1 MNIIKSIMTL
11 ASLSLVIMFSSC
23 DNIDDIQQKEEP
35 IFPEIYEN
43 YDVSPGEIIEIS
55 FTPNSDWTV
64 SIPYDSYE
72 FFQILDGTFPYR
84 VKKGKAGAEVTLK
97 VKVTDIE
104 DESDGKY
111 CEVMIEMGGQEEV
124 LAKILMPGKNK
135 SVEVSAGTYSD
146 GMFDMS
152 DGGYLYGEPVTMVEL
167 VWTGTDYRMP
177 VKVNSNFS
185 WTVEFPEW
193 LKADI
198 PAVKYGETMFNLYG
212 VPSKLPLEDA
222 EGKIVFLHHGESVY
236 EIAVKIPGCKN
247 VFAYDIGM
255 ALTEFVFSS
264 GGYLKTEV
272 GYIESAANVTMFGP
286 EDLKYVVIGAQY
298 GRFVVNSPHWVK
310 ITMDE
315 YAKGQDV
322 LQSRNVQVNVDSYS
336 GTEDREAYVFFLPA
350 TAGDNLGYA
359 QLFESDML
367 TLKPEYADY
376 AVKLIQHC
384 PVEEY
389 ITPDAELME
398 LALKAVTF
406 KKSADESLKSWSP
419 EAYELTYARTWSQDE
434 GYLHLTEKYSEIR
447 VYRHDRTLVPEE
459 DVASFWCSFDE
470 FDSRMYGRV
479 VVSVDKIPASDAVAY
494 FEFVDDDNSVLGVIK
509 FVYDENCVPELGDIS
524 SEVRIALDYM
534 EQAAELGI
542 TLTEISEGDE
552 LFEKHQDENCPIYH
566 LEFTKDA
573 SEVKLVLPPTATCYY
588 PDPYAYRHHI
598 IVNNL
603 DIDDKIGAMTKT
615 DDAVFVKM
623 TMPEDVVAQVNERNE
638 QHKQLNEEL
647 EDYVFRGY
655 LRFYNAR
662 NALSIATD
670 NISVFVVCTLTL
682 PYQE

>member
-1 MNIIKSIMTL
+1 M
-11 ASLSLVIMFSSC
+11 
-23 DNIDDIQQKEEP
+23 E
-35 IFPEIYEN
+35 
-43 YDVSPGEIIEIS
+43 
-55 FTPNSDWTV
+55 
-64 SIPYDSYE
+64 
-72 FFQILDGTFPYR
+72 R
-84 VKKGKAGAEVTLK
+84 
-97 VKVTDIE
+97 
-104 DESDGKY
+104 
-111 CEVMIEMGGQEEV
+111 
-124 LAKILMPGKNK
+124 
-135 SVEVSAGTYSD
+135 
-146 GMFDMS
+146 
-152 DGGYLYGEPVTMVEL
+152 
-167 VWTGTDYRMP
+167 
-177 VKVNSNFS
+177 
-185 WTVEFPEW
+185 
-193 LKADI
+193 
-198 PAVKYGETMFNLYG
+198 
-212 VPSKLPLEDA
+212 
-222 EGKIVFLHHGESVY
+222 
-236 EIAVKIPGCKN
+236 
-247 VFAYDIGM
+247 
-255 ALTEFVFSS
+255 
-264 GGYLKTEV
+264 KTRKQ
-272 GYIESAANVTMFGP
+272 P
-286 EDLKYVVIGAQY
+286 
-298 GRFVVNSPHWVK
+298 
-310 ITMDE
+310 ITMKYDKCYLE
-315 YAKGQDV
+315 KNSKTSLLFLEGGGLPEARRRQWHPTPV
-322 LQSRNVQVNVDSYS
+322 L
-336 GTEDREAYVFFLPA
+336 LP
-350 TAGDNLGYA
+350 G
-359 QLFESDML
+359 
-367 TLKPEYADY
+367 
-376 AVKLIQHC
+376 
-384 PVEEY
+384 
-389 ITPDAELME
+389 
-398 LALKAVTF
+398 
-406 KKSADESLKSWSP
+406 KSWSP

-524 SEVRIALDYM
+524 SEVRIALDYI

-588 PDPYAYRHHI
+588 TDPYEYRHHI
-598 IVNNL
+598 LVNNL

-623 TMPEDVVAQVNERNE
+623 TMPEDVIAQVTERNE